1 MLIPSFILMYLIITK
16 QSKLSSYFSKNALEK
31 LSISNQYF
39 SNKAR
44 NITLFL
50 SLIFMI
56 IALARPVTNE
66 KINDVKSQLN
76 AVVIA
81 IDVSKSMNA
90 IDIYP
95 NRLEFAKRK
104 LLNIIDTSKTEAI
117 GVILFAKSAFLLSA
131 VTQDFASL
139 KLLINNLNTGI
150 NFDNGTNIFSTLE
163 TTQKLLK
170 DYKSKNL
177 ILLTDGADNSDFKD
191 EIKFANENNISVYTL
206 ALGTTQ
212 GSVIKQE
219 DGNFLTDAKGNIVN
233 VKLNENIK
241 ELSLKTNGGYINYSL
256 NNDDINQILNDI
268 NLKSQKEIFDD
279 KKYKTY
285 TELFY
290 YPLAIGIFLLLIAFS
305 SLPTFTKNKLSSIA
319 LICLF
324 SLINTNLNASSLFDF
339 NTIKEA
345 TQAYE
350 TQEYDKASK
359 EFSKLDSDEH
369 RDYNLANSFYKS
381 NDFDKA
387 INLYKN
393 IKSSNNELE
402 FKRLHNLGNSYAKK
416 NDFQN
421 AITNYEN
428 ALKLKNDKETK
439 ENLELL
445 KKALDDKK
453 NKENKN
459 QEQQNNDDSKQNQD
473 NKKDENKEQEKN
485 KDNQE
490 KKENNKNKDSQNQ
503 ENKNQNENQKEEQ
516 NQEMSNYEEEKWM
529 KEIENQKTNSLLKK
543 MESSNENSISNPW

>member
-16 QSKLSSYFSKNALEK
+16 QSKIGSYFSKNALEK
-31 LSISNQYF
+31 LSVSNQYF

-66 KINDVKSQLN
+66 KINDVKSELN

-95 NRLEFAKRK
+95 NRLEFAKTK
-104 LLNIIDTSKTEAI
+104 LLNIIETSKSEAI

-131 VTQDFASL
+131 VTQDFTSL

-177 ILLTDGADNSDFKD
+177 ILLTDGADNTDFKN
-191 EIKFANENNISVYTL
+191 EIEFANKNNINIYTL

-219 DGNFLTDAKGNIVN
+219 DGNYLTDSKGNIVN

-241 ELSLKTNGGYINYSL
+241 ELSLKTKGGYINFSL
-256 NNDDINQILNDI
+256 NNDDINLILNDI
-268 NLKSQKEIFDD
+268 NSKSKKEIFDD

-290 YPLAIGIFLLLIAFS
+290 YPLAIGIFLLLLAFS
-305 SLPTFTKNKLSSIA
+305 SFPTFTKNKLSSIV

-324 SLINTNLNASSLFDF
+324 SFVNTKLNASSILDF

-350 TQEYDKASK
+350 TKDYNKASNK
-359 EFSKLDSDEH
+359 FEKLDSDEY
-369 RDYNLANSFYKS
+369 RDYNLANSFYKT

-387 INLYKN
+387 INLYEN
-393 IKSSNNELE
+393 IKSSNYDLE

-416 NDFQN
+416 MIF
-421 AITNYEN
+421 
-428 ALKLKNDKETK
+428 
-439 ENLELL
+439 
-445 KKALDDKK
+445 
-453 NKENKN
+453 
-459 QEQQNNDDSKQNQD
+459 
-473 NKKDENKEQEKN
+473 
-485 KDNQE
+485 
-490 KKENNKNKDSQNQ
+490 
-503 ENKNQNENQKEEQ
+503 
-516 NQEMSNYEEEKWM
+516 
-529 KEIENQKTNSLLKK
+529 K
-543 MESSNENSISNPW
+543 MP

>member
-1 MLIPSFILMYLIITK
+1 
-16 QSKLSSYFSKNALEK
+16 
-31 LSISNQYF
+31 
-39 SNKAR
+39 
-44 NITLFL
+44 
-50 SLIFMI
+50 MI

-66 KINDVKSQLN
+66 KINDVKSELN

-95 NRLEFAKRK
+95 NRLEFAKTK
-104 LLNIIDTSKTEAI
+104 LLNIIETSKSEAI

-131 VTQDFASL
+131 VTQDFTSL

-150 NFDNGTNIFSTLE
+150 NFDNGTNILSTLE
-163 TTQKLLK
+163 TTQQLLK

-177 ILLTDGADNSDFKD
+177 ILLTDGADNTDFKN
-191 EIKFANENNISVYTL
+191 EIEFANKNNINIYTL

-219 DGNFLTDAKGNIVN
+219 DGNYLTDSKGNIVN

-241 ELSLKTNGGYINYSL
+241 ELSLKTKGGYINFSL
-256 NNDDINQILNDI
+256 NNDDINLILNDI
-268 NLKSQKEIFDD
+268 NSKSKKEIFDD

-290 YPLAIGIFLLLIAFS
+290 YPLAIGIFLLLLAFS
-305 SLPTFTKNKLSSIA
+305 SFPTFTKNKLSSIV

-324 SLINTNLNASSLFDF
+324 SFVNTKLNASSILDF

-350 TQEYDKASK
+350 TKDYNKASNK
-359 EFSKLDSDEH
+359 FEKLDSDEY
-369 RDYNLANSFYKS
+369 RDYNLANSFYKT

-387 INLYKN
+387 INLYEN
-393 IKSSNNELE
+393 IKSSNYDLE

-421 AITNYEN
+421 PITNYEN

-445 KKALDDKK
+445 KKALEDKK
-453 NKENKN
+453 NKENKEN
-459 QEQQNNDDSKQNQD
+459 KEQDKKQEPEKNDDSKENQN
-473 NKKDENKEQEKN
+473 NEKDENKEQN
-485 KDNQE
+485 
-490 KKENNKNKDSQNQ
+490 KENNKSKDTQKKQ
-503 ENKNQNENQKEEQ
+503 EEKNQSENQK
-516 NQEMSNYEEEKWM
+516 QEMSNYEEEKWM

-543 MESSNENSISNPW
+543 MESSKENSISNPW

>member
-1 MLIPSFILMYLIITK
+1 MLIPTLILMFLIISK
-16 QSKLSSYFSKNALEK
+16 QSKLTSYFSKKALEK

-66 KINDVKSQLN
+66 KINDVKSELN

-95 NRLEFAKRK
+95 NRLEFAKTK
-104 LLNIIDTSKTEAI
+104 LLNIIETSKSEAI

-131 VTQDFASL
+131 VTQDFTSL

-177 ILLTDGADNSDFKD
+177 ILLTDGADNTDFKN
-191 EIKFANENNISVYTL
+191 EIEFANKNNINIYTL

-219 DGNFLTDAKGNIVN
+219 DGNYLTDSKGNIVN

-241 ELSLKTNGGYINYSL
+241 ELSLKTKGGYINFSL
-256 NNDDINQILNDI
+256 NNDDINLILNDI
-268 NLKSQKEIFDD
+268 NSKSKKEIFDD

-290 YPLAIGIFLLLIAFS
+290 YPLAIGIFLLLLAFS
-305 SLPTFTKNKLSSIA
+305 SFPTFTKNKLSSIV

-324 SLINTNLNASSLFDF
+324 SFVNTKLNASSILDF

-350 TQEYDKASK
+350 TKDYNKASNK
-359 EFSKLDSDEH
+359 FEKLDSDEY
-369 RDYNLANSFYKS
+369 RDYNLANSFYKT

-387 INLYKN
+387 INLYEN
-393 IKSSNNELE
+393 IKSSNYDLE

-445 KKALDDKK
+445 KKALEDKK
-453 NKENKN
+453 NKENKEN
-459 QEQQNNDDSKQNQD
+459 KEQDKKQEPEKNDDSKENQN
-473 NKKDENKEQEKN
+473 NEKDENKEQN
-485 KDNQE
+485 
-490 KKENNKNKDSQNQ
+490 KENNKSKDTQKKQ
-503 ENKNQNENQKEEQ
+503 EEKNQSENQK
-516 NQEMSNYEEEKWM
+516 QEMSNYEEEKWM

-543 MESSNENSISNPW
+543 MESSKENSISNPW

>member
-16 QSKLSSYFSKNALEK
+16 QSKIGSYFSKNALEK
-31 LSISNQYF
+31 LSVSNQYF

-66 KINDVKSQLN
+66 KINDVKSELN

-95 NRLEFAKRK
+95 NRLEFAKTK

-131 VTQDFASL
+131 VTQDFTSL

-177 ILLTDGADNSDFKD
+177 ILLTDGADNTDFKN
-191 EIKFANENNISVYTL
+191 EIEFANKNNINIYTL

-219 DGNFLTDAKGNIVN
+219 DGNYLTDSKGNIVN

-241 ELSLKTNGGYINYSL
+241 ELSLKTNGGYINFSL
-256 NNDDINQILNDI
+256 NNDDINLILNDI
-268 NLKSQKEIFDD
+268 NSKSKKEIFDD

-290 YPLAIGIFLLLIAFS
+290 YPLAIGIFLLLLAFS
-305 SLPTFTKNKLSSIA
+305 SFPTFTKNKLSSIV
-319 LICLF
+319 LIYLF
-324 SLINTNLNASSLFDF
+324 SFVNTNLNASSILDF

-350 TQEYDKASK
+350 TKDYNKASNK
-359 EFSKLDSDEH
+359 FEKLDSDEY
-369 RDYNLANSFYKS
+369 RDYNLANSFYKT

-387 INLYKN
+387 INLYEN
-393 IKSSNNELE
+393 IKSSNNDLE

-445 KKALDDKK
+445 KKALEDKK
-453 NKENKN
+453 NKENKEQDKK
-459 QEQQNNDDSKQNQD
+459 QEPEKNDDSKENQN
-473 NKKDENKEQEKN
+473 NEKDENKEQN
-485 KDNQE
+485 
-490 KKENNKNKDSQNQ
+490 KENNKSKDTQKKQ
-503 ENKNQNENQKEEQ
+503 EEKNQSENQK
-516 NQEMSNYEEEKWM
+516 QEMSNYEEEKWM

-543 MESSNENSISNPW
+543 MESSKENSISNPW

>member
-16 QSKLSSYFSKNALEK
+16 QSKIGSYFSKNALEK
-31 LSISNQYF
+31 LSVSNQYF

-66 KINDVKSQLN
+66 KINDVKSELN

-95 NRLEFAKRK
+95 NRLEFAKTK

-131 VTQDFASL
+131 VTQDFTSL

-177 ILLTDGADNSDFKD
+177 ILLTDGADNTDFKN
-191 EIKFANENNISVYTL
+191 EIEFANKNNINIYTL

-219 DGNFLTDAKGNIVN
+219 DGNYLTDSKGNIVN

-241 ELSLKTNGGYINYSL
+241 ELSLKTNGGYINFSL
-256 NNDDINQILNDI
+256 NNDDINLILNDI
-268 NLKSQKEIFDD
+268 NSKSKKEIFDD

-290 YPLAIGIFLLLIAFS
+290 YPLAIGIFLLLLAFS
-305 SLPTFTKNKLSSIA
+305 SFPTFTKNKLSSIV
-319 LICLF
+319 LIYLF
-324 SLINTNLNASSLFDF
+324 SFVNTNLNASSILDF

-350 TQEYDKASK
+350 TKDYNKASNK
-359 EFSKLDSDEH
+359 FEKLDSDEY
-369 RDYNLANSFYKS
+369 RDYNLANSFYKT

-387 INLYKN
+387 INLYEN
-393 IKSSNNELE
+393 IKSSNNDLE

-445 KKALDDKK
+445 KKALEDKK
-453 NKENKN
+453 NKENKE
-459 QEQQNNDDSKQNQD
+459 QEPEKNDDSKENQNNQ
-473 NKKDENKEQEKN
+473 NNQNNQKDENKEQN
-485 KDNQE
+485 
-490 KKENNKNKDSQNQ
+490 KENNKSKDTQKKQ
-503 ENKNQNENQKEEQ
+503 EEKNQSENQK
-516 NQEMSNYEEEKWM
+516 QEMSNYEEEKWM

-543 MESSNENSISNPW
+543 MESSKENSISNPW

>member
-16 QSKLSSYFSKNALEK
+16 QSKIGSYFSKNALEK
-31 LSISNQYF
+31 LSVSNQYF

-66 KINDVKSQLN
+66 KINDVKSELN

-95 NRLEFAKRK
+95 NRLEFAKTK
-104 LLNIIDTSKTEAI
+104 LLNIIETSKSEAI

-131 VTQDFASL
+131 VTQDFTSL

-177 ILLTDGADNSDFKD
+177 ILLTDGADNTDFKN
-191 EIKFANENNISVYTL
+191 EIEFANKNNINIYTL

-219 DGNFLTDAKGNIVN
+219 DGNYLTDSKGNIVN

-241 ELSLKTNGGYINYSL
+241 ELSLKTKGGYINFSL
-256 NNDDINQILNDI
+256 NNDDINLILNDI
-268 NLKSQKEIFDD
+268 NSKSKKEIFDD

-290 YPLAIGIFLLLIAFS
+290 YPLAIGIFLLLLAFS
-305 SLPTFTKNKLSSIA
+305 SFPTFTKNKLSSIV

-324 SLINTNLNASSLFDF
+324 SFVNTKLNASSILDF

-350 TQEYDKASK
+350 TKDYNKASNK
-359 EFSKLDSDEH
+359 FEKLDSDEY
-369 RDYNLANSFYKS
+369 RDYNLANSFYKT

-387 INLYKN
+387 INLYEN
-393 IKSSNNELE
+393 IKSSNYDLE

-445 KKALDDKK
+445 KKALEDKK
-453 NKENKN
+453 NKENKEN
-459 QEQQNNDDSKQNQD
+459 KEQDKKQEPEKNDDSKENQN
-473 NKKDENKEQEKN
+473 NEKDENKEQN
-485 KDNQE
+485 
-490 KKENNKNKDSQNQ
+490 KENNKSKDTQKKQ
-503 ENKNQNENQKEEQ
+503 EEKNQSENQK
-516 NQEMSNYEEEKWM
+516 QEMSNYEEEKWM

-543 MESSNENSISNPW
+543 MESSKENSISNPW

>member
-16 QSKLSSYFSKNALEK
+16 QSKIGSYFSKNALEK
-31 LSISNQYF
+31 LSVSNQYF

-66 KINDVKSQLN
+66 KINDVKSELN

-95 NRLEFAKRK
+95 NRLEFAKTK
-104 LLNIIDTSKTEAI
+104 LLNIIETSKSEAI

-131 VTQDFASL
+131 VTQDFTSL

-177 ILLTDGADNSDFKD
+177 ILLTDGADNTDFKN
-191 EIKFANENNISVYTL
+191 EIEFANKNNINIYTL

-219 DGNFLTDAKGNIVN
+219 DGNYLTDSKGNIVN

-241 ELSLKTNGGYINYSL
+241 ELSLKTKGGYINFSL
-256 NNDDINQILNDI
+256 NNDDINLILNDI
-268 NLKSQKEIFDD
+268 NSKSKKEIFDD

-290 YPLAIGIFLLLIAFS
+290 YPLAIGIFLLLLAFS
-305 SLPTFTKNKLSSIA
+305 SFPTFTKNKLSSIV

-324 SLINTNLNASSLFDF
+324 SFVNTKLNASSILDF

-350 TQEYDKASK
+350 TKDYNKASNK
-359 EFSKLDSDEH
+359 FEKLDSDEY
-369 RDYNLANSFYKS
+369 RDYNLANSFYKT

-387 INLYKN
+387 INLYEN
-393 IKSSNNELE
+393 IKSSNYDLE

-445 KKALDDKK
+445 KKPLEDKK
-453 NKENKN
+453 NKENKEN
-459 QEQQNNDDSKQNQD
+459 KEQDKKQEPEKNDDSKENQN
-473 NKKDENKEQEKN
+473 NEKDENKEQN
-485 KDNQE
+485 
-490 KKENNKNKDSQNQ
+490 KENNKSKDTQKKQ
-503 ENKNQNENQKEEQ
+503 EEKNQSENQK
-516 NQEMSNYEEEKWM
+516 QEMSNYEEEKWM

-543 MESSNENSISNPW
+543 MESSKENSISNPW

>member
-16 QSKLSSYFSKNALEK
+16 QSKIGSYFSKNALEK
-31 LSISNQYF
+31 LSVSNQYF

-66 KINDVKSQLN
+66 KINDVKSELN

-95 NRLEFAKRK
+95 NRLEFAKTK
-104 LLNIIDTSKTEAI
+104 LLNIIETSKSEAI

-131 VTQDFASL
+131 VTQDFTSL

-177 ILLTDGADNSDFKD
+177 ILLTDGADNTDFKN
-191 EIKFANENNISVYTL
+191 EIEFANKNNINVYTL

-219 DGNFLTDAKGNIVN
+219 DGNYLTDSKGNIVN

-241 ELSLKTNGGYINYSL
+241 ELSLKTKGGYINFSL
-256 NNDDINQILNDI
+256 NNDDINLILNDI
-268 NLKSQKEIFDD
+268 NSKSKKEIFDD

-290 YPLAIGIFLLLIAFS
+290 YPLAIGIFLLLLAFS
-305 SLPTFTKNKLSSIA
+305 SFPTFTKNKLSSIV

-324 SLINTNLNASSLFDF
+324 SFVNTKLNASSILDF

-350 TQEYDKASK
+350 TKDYNKASNK
-359 EFSKLDSDEH
+359 FEKLDSDEY
-369 RDYNLANSFYKS
+369 RDYNLANSFYKT

-387 INLYKN
+387 INLYEN
-393 IKSSNNELE
+393 IKSSNYDLE

-445 KKALDDKK
+445 KKALEDKK
-453 NKENKN
+453 NKENKEN
-459 QEQQNNDDSKQNQD
+459 KEQDKKQEPEKNDDSKENQN
-473 NKKDENKEQEKN
+473 NEKDENKEQN
-485 KDNQE
+485 
-490 KKENNKNKDSQNQ
+490 KENNKSKDTQKKQ
-503 ENKNQNENQKEEQ
+503 EEKNQSENQK
-516 NQEMSNYEEEKWM
+516 QEMSNYEEEKWM

-543 MESSNENSISNPW
+543 MESSKENSISNPW

>member
-16 QSKLSSYFSKNALEK
+16 QSKIGSYFSKNALEK
-31 LSISNQYF
+31 LSVSNQYF

-66 KINDVKSQLN
+66 KINDVKSELN

-95 NRLEFAKRK
+95 NRLEFAKTK
-104 LLNIIDTSKTEAI
+104 LLNIIETSKSEAI

-131 VTQDFASL
+131 VTQDFTSL

-177 ILLTDGADNSDFKD
+177 ILLTDGADNTDFKN
-191 EIKFANENNISVYTL
+191 EIEFANKNNINVYTL

-219 DGNFLTDAKGNIVN
+219 DGNYLTDSKGNIVN

-241 ELSLKTNGGYINYSL
+241 ELSLKTNGGYINFSL
-256 NNDDINQILNDI
+256 NNDDINLILNDI
-268 NLKSQKEIFDD
+268 NSKSKKEIFDD

-290 YPLAIGIFLLLIAFS
+290 YPLAIGIFLLLLAFS
-305 SLPTFTKNKLSSIA
+305 SFPTFTKNKLSSIV

-324 SLINTNLNASSLFDF
+324 SFVNTKLNASSILDF

-350 TQEYDKASK
+350 TKDYNKASNK
-359 EFSKLDSDEH
+359 FEKLDSDEY
-369 RDYNLANSFYKS
+369 RDYNLANSFYKT

-387 INLYKN
+387 INLYEN
-393 IKSSNNELE
+393 IKSSNNDLE

-445 KKALDDKK
+445 KKALEDKK
-453 NKENKN
+453 NKENKEN
-459 QEQQNNDDSKQNQD
+459 KEQDKKQEPEKNDDSKENQN
-473 NKKDENKEQEKN
+473 NEKDENKEQN
-485 KDNQE
+485 
-490 KKENNKNKDSQNQ
+490 KENNKSKDTQKKQ
-503 ENKNQNENQKEEQ
+503 EEKNQSENQK
-516 NQEMSNYEEEKWM
+516 QEMSNYEEEKWM

-543 MESSNENSISNPW
+543 MESSKENSISNPW

>member
-16 QSKLSSYFSKNALEK
+16 QSKIGSYFSKNALEK
-31 LSISNQYF
+31 LSVSNQYF

-66 KINDVKSQLN
+66 KINDVKSELN

-95 NRLEFAKRK
+95 NRLEFAKTK
-104 LLNIIDTSKTEAI
+104 LLNIIETSKSEAI

-131 VTQDFASL
+131 VTQDFTSL

-177 ILLTDGADNSDFKD
+177 ILLTDGADNTDFKN
-191 EIKFANENNISVYTL
+191 EIEFANKNNINIYTL

-219 DGNFLTDAKGNIVN
+219 DGNYLTDSKGNIVN

-241 ELSLKTNGGYINYSL
+241 ELSLKTKGGYINFSL
-256 NNDDINQILNDI
+256 NNDDINLILNDI
-268 NLKSQKEIFDD
+268 NSKSKKEIFDD

-290 YPLAIGIFLLLIAFS
+290 YPLAIGIFLLLLAFS
-305 SLPTFTKNKLSSIA
+305 SFPTFTKNKLSSIV

-324 SLINTNLNASSLFDF
+324 SFVNTKLNASSILDF

-350 TQEYDKASK
+350 TKDYNKASNK
-359 EFSKLDSDEH
+359 FEKLDSDEY
-369 RDYNLANSFYKS
+369 RDYNLANSFYKT

-387 INLYKN
+387 INLYEN
-393 IKSSNNELE
+393 IKSSNYDLE

-445 KKALDDKK
+445 KKALEDKK
-453 NKENKN
+453 NKENKEKKEQDKK
-459 QEQQNNDDSKQNQD
+459 QEPEKNDDSKENQN
-473 NKKDENKEQEKN
+473 NEKDENKEQN
-485 KDNQE
+485 
-490 KKENNKNKDSQNQ
+490 KENNKSKDTQKKQ
-503 ENKNQNENQKEEQ
+503 EEKNQSENQK
-516 NQEMSNYEEEKWM
+516 QEMSNYEEEKWM

-543 MESSNENSISNPW
+543 MESSKENSISNPW

>member
-16 QSKLSSYFSKNALEK
+16 QSKIGSYFSKNALEK
-31 LSISNQYF
+31 LSVSNQYF

-56 IALARPVTNE
+56 IALSRPVTNE
-66 KINDVKSQLN
+66 KINDVKSELN

-95 NRLEFAKRK
+95 NRLEFAKTK

-131 VTQDFASL
+131 VTQDFTSL

-177 ILLTDGADNSDFKD
+177 ILLTDGADNTDFKN
-191 EIKFANENNISVYTL
+191 EIEFANKNNINIYTL

-219 DGNFLTDAKGNIVN
+219 DGNYLTDSKGNIVN

-241 ELSLKTNGGYINYSL
+241 ELSLKTNGGYINFSL
-256 NNDDINQILNDI
+256 NNDDINLILNDI
-268 NLKSQKEIFDD
+268 NSKSKKEIFDD

-290 YPLAIGIFLLLIAFS
+290 YPLAIGIFLLLLAFS
-305 SLPTFTKNKLSSIA
+305 SFPTFTKNKLSSIV
-319 LICLF
+319 LIYLF
-324 SLINTNLNASSLFDF
+324 SFVNTNLNASSILDF

-350 TQEYDKASK
+350 TKDYNKASNK
-359 EFSKLDSDEH
+359 FEKLDSDEY
-369 RDYNLANSFYKS
+369 RDYNLANSFYKT

-387 INLYKN
+387 INLYEN
-393 IKSSNNELE
+393 IKSSNNDLE

-445 KKALDDKK
+445 KKALEDKK
-453 NKENKN
+453 NKENKEQDKK
-459 QEQQNNDDSKQNQD
+459 QEPEKNDDSKENQN
-473 NKKDENKEQEKN
+473 NEKDENKEQNKKNNKSKDTQKKQEEKN
-485 KDNQE
+485 Q
-490 KKENNKNKDSQNQ
+490 S
-503 ENKNQNENQKEEQ
+503 ENQK
-516 NQEMSNYEEEKWM
+516 QEMSNYEEEKWM

-543 MESSNENSISNPW
+543 MESSKENSISNPW

>member
-16 QSKLSSYFSKNALEK
+16 QSKIGSYFSKNALEK
-31 LSISNQYF
+31 LSVSNQYF

-66 KINDVKSQLN
+66 KINDVKSELN

-95 NRLEFAKRK
+95 NRLEFAKTK

-131 VTQDFASL
+131 VTQDFTSL

-177 ILLTDGADNSDFKD
+177 ILLTDGADNTDFKN
-191 EIKFANENNISVYTL
+191 EIEFANKNNINVYTL

-219 DGNFLTDAKGNIVN
+219 DGNYLTDSKGNIVN

-241 ELSLKTNGGYINYSL
+241 ELSLKTKGGYINFSL
-256 NNDDINQILNDI
+256 NNDDINLILNDI
-268 NLKSQKEIFDD
+268 NSKSKKEIFDD

-290 YPLAIGIFLLLIAFS
+290 YPLAIGIFLLLLAFS
-305 SLPTFTKNKLSSIA
+305 SFPTFSKNKLSSIV
-319 LICLF
+319 LIYLF
-324 SLINTNLNASSLFDF
+324 SFVNTNLNASSILDF

-350 TQEYDKASK
+350 TKDYNKASNK
-359 EFSKLDSDEH
+359 FEKLDSDEY
-369 RDYNLANSFYKS
+369 RDYNLANSFYKT

-387 INLYKN
+387 INLYEN
-393 IKSSNNELE
+393 IKSSNNDLE

-445 KKALDDKK
+445 KKALEDKK
-453 NKENKN
+453 NKENKEQDKK
-459 QEQQNNDDSKQNQD
+459 QEPEKNDDSKENQN
-473 NKKDENKEQEKN
+473 NEKDENKEQN
-485 KDNQE
+485 
-490 KKENNKNKDSQNQ
+490 KENNKSKDTQKKQ
-503 ENKNQNENQKEEQ
+503 EEKNQSENQK
-516 NQEMSNYEEEKWM
+516 QEMSNYEEEKWM

-543 MESSNENSISNPW
+543 MESSKENSISNPW

>member
-1 MLIPSFILMYLIITK
+1 MLIPSFILMYFIIAK

-56 IALARPVTNE
+56 IALSRPVTNE
-66 KINDVKSQLN
+66 KINDLQSELN

-95 NRLEFAKRK
+95 NRLEFAKTK

-117 GVILFAKSAFLLSA
+117 GIILFAKSAFLLSA
-131 VTQDFASL
+131 ITQDFASL
-139 KLLINNLNTGI
+139 KLLINNLNAGI

-177 ILLTDGADNSDFKD
+177 ILLTDGADNNDFKN
-191 EIKFANENNISVYTL
+191 EIEFANKNNISVYTL

-212 GSVIKQE
+212 GSVIKLE
-219 DGNFLTDAKGNIVN
+219 DGNFLTDSKGKIVN

-241 ELSLKTNGGYINYSL
+241 ELSLRTNGGYINFSL
-256 NNDDINQILNDI
+256 NNDDINLILNDI
-268 NLKSQKEIFDD
+268 NSKSKKEIFEN

-305 SLPTFTKNKLSSIA
+305 SLPTFSKNKLSSII
-319 LICLF
+319 LISLF
-324 SLINTNLNASSLFDF
+324 SFINTNLNASSILDF

-350 TQEYDKASK
+350 TKEYEKASK
-359 EFSKLDSDEH
+359 EFEKLDSSQY
-369 RDYNLANSFYKS
+369 RDYNLANSFYKA

-387 INLYKN
+387 INLYEN
-393 IKSSNNELE
+393 IKSSNNDLE
-402 FKRLHNLGNSYAKK
+402 FKRLHNLANSYAKK

-428 ALKLKNDKETK
+428 ALKLKKDKETK
-439 ENLELL
+439 ENLELV
-445 KKALDDKK
+445 KKALEDKK
-453 NKENKN
+453 EEENK
-459 QEQQNNDDSKQNQD
+459 QQKEKEEQKNDDSKENQD
-473 NKKDENKEQEKN
+473 NKKDEKNKEQEK
-485 KDNQE
+485 D
-490 KKENNKNKDSQNQ
+490 KENNKNKDSQKKQ
-503 ENKNQNENQKEEQ
+503 ENQNQSENQKEEQ
-516 NQEMSNYEEEKWM
+516 KQEMSNYEEEKWM

-543 MESSNENSISNPW
+543 MESSKENSISNPW

>member
-16 QSKLSSYFSKNALEK
+16 QSKIGSYFSKNALEK
-31 LSISNQYF
+31 LSVSNQYF

-66 KINDVKSQLN
+66 KINDVKSELN

-95 NRLEFAKRK
+95 NRLEFAKTK
-104 LLNIIDTSKTEAI
+104 LLNIIETSKSEAI

-131 VTQDFASL
+131 VTQDFTSL

-177 ILLTDGADNSDFKD
+177 ILLTDGADNTDFKN
-191 EIKFANENNISVYTL
+191 EIEFANKNNINIYTL

-219 DGNFLTDAKGNIVN
+219 DGNYLTDSKDNIVN

-241 ELSLKTNGGYINYSL
+241 ELSLKTKGGYINFSL
-256 NNDDINQILNDI
+256 NNDDINLILNDI
-268 NLKSQKEIFDD
+268 NSKSKKEIFDD

-290 YPLAIGIFLLLIAFS
+290 YPLAIGIFLLLLAFS
-305 SLPTFTKNKLSSIA
+305 SFPTFTKNKLSSIV

-324 SLINTNLNASSLFDF
+324 SFVNTKLNASSILDF

-350 TQEYDKASK
+350 TKDYNKASNK
-359 EFSKLDSDEH
+359 FEKLDSDEY
-369 RDYNLANSFYKS
+369 RDYNLANSFYKT

-387 INLYKN
+387 INLYEN
-393 IKSSNNELE
+393 IKSSNYDLE

-445 KKALDDKK
+445 KKALEDKK
-453 NKENKN
+453 NKENKEN
-459 QEQQNNDDSKQNQD
+459 KEQDKKQEPEKNDDSKENQN
-473 NKKDENKEQEKN
+473 NEKDENKEQN
-485 KDNQE
+485 
-490 KKENNKNKDSQNQ
+490 KENNKSKDTQKKQ
-503 ENKNQNENQKEEQ
+503 EEKNQSENQK
-516 NQEMSNYEEEKWM
+516 QEMSNYEEEKWM

-543 MESSNENSISNPW
+543 MESSKENSISNPW

>member
-16 QSKLSSYFSKNALEK
+16 QSKIGSYFSKNALEK
-31 LSISNQYF
+31 LSVSNQYF

-66 KINDVKSQLN
+66 KINDVKSELN

-95 NRLEFAKRK
+95 NRLEFAKTK
-104 LLNIIDTSKTEAI
+104 LLNIIETSKSEAI

-131 VTQDFASL
+131 VTQDFTSL

-177 ILLTDGADNSDFKD
+177 ILLTDGADNTDFKN
-191 EIKFANENNISVYTL
+191 EIEFANKNNINIYTL

-219 DGNFLTDAKGNIVN
+219 DGNYLTDSKGNIVN

-241 ELSLKTNGGYINYSL
+241 ELSLKTKGGYINFSL
-256 NNDDINQILNDI
+256 NNDDINLILNDI
-268 NLKSQKEIFDD
+268 NSKSKKEIFDD

-290 YPLAIGIFLLLIAFS
+290 YPLAIGIFLLLLAFS
-305 SLPTFTKNKLSSIA
+305 SFPTFTKNKLSSIV

-324 SLINTNLNASSLFDF
+324 SFVNTKLNASSILDF

-350 TQEYDKASK
+350 TKDYNKASNK
-359 EFSKLDSDEH
+359 FEKLDSDEY
-369 RDYNLANSFYKS
+369 RDYNLANSFYKT

-387 INLYKN
+387 INLYEN
-393 IKSSNNELE
+393 IKSSNYDLE

-445 KKALDDKK
+445 KKALEDKK
-453 NKENKN
+453 NKENKEN
-459 QEQQNNDDSKQNQD
+459 KEQDKKQEPEKNDDSKENQN
-473 NKKDENKEQEKN
+473 NEKDENKEQN
-485 KDNQE
+485 
-490 KKENNKNKDSQNQ
+490 KENNKSKDTQKKQ
-503 ENKNQNENQKEEQ
+503 EEKNQSENQK
-516 NQEMSNYEEEKWM
+516 QEMSNYEEEKWM

-543 MESSNENSISNPW
+543 MESSKENSISKPW

>member
-16 QSKLSSYFSKNALEK
+16 QSKIGSYFSKNALEK
-31 LSISNQYF
+31 LSVSNQYF

-66 KINDVKSQLN
+66 KINDAKSELN

-95 NRLEFAKRK
+95 NRLEFAKTK
-104 LLNIIDTSKTEAI
+104 LLNIIETSKSEAI

-131 VTQDFASL
+131 VTQDFTSL

-177 ILLTDGADNSDFKD
+177 ILLTDGADNTDFKN
-191 EIKFANENNISVYTL
+191 EIEFANKNNINIYTL

-219 DGNFLTDAKGNIVN
+219 DGNYLTDSKGNIVN

-241 ELSLKTNGGYINYSL
+241 ELSLKTKGGYINFSL
-256 NNDDINQILNDI
+256 NNDDINLILNDI
-268 NLKSQKEIFDD
+268 NSKSKKEIFDD

-290 YPLAIGIFLLLIAFS
+290 YPLAIGIFLLLLAFS
-305 SLPTFTKNKLSSIA
+305 SFPTFTKNKLSSIV

-324 SLINTNLNASSLFDF
+324 SFVNTKLNASSILDF

-350 TQEYDKASK
+350 TKDYNKASNK
-359 EFSKLDSDEH
+359 FEKLDSDEY
-369 RDYNLANSFYKS
+369 RDYNLANSFYKT

-387 INLYKN
+387 INLYEN
-393 IKSSNNELE
+393 IKSSNYDLE

-445 KKALDDKK
+445 KKALEDKK
-453 NKENKN
+453 NKENKEN
-459 QEQQNNDDSKQNQD
+459 KEQDKKQEPEKNDDSKENQN
-473 NKKDENKEQEKN
+473 NEKDKNKEQN
-485 KDNQE
+485 
-490 KKENNKNKDSQNQ
+490 KENNKSKDTQKKQ
-503 ENKNQNENQKEEQ
+503 EEKNQSENQK
-516 NQEMSNYEEEKWM
+516 QEMSNYEEEKWM

-543 MESSNENSISNPW
+543 MESSKENSISNPW

>member
-16 QSKLSSYFSKNALEK
+16 QSKIGSYFSKNALEK
-31 LSISNQYF
+31 LSVSNQYF

-66 KINDVKSQLN
+66 NINDVKSELN

-95 NRLEFAKRK
+95 NRLEFAKTK
-104 LLNIIDTSKTEAI
+104 LLNIIETSKSEAI

-131 VTQDFASL
+131 VTQDFTSL

-177 ILLTDGADNSDFKD
+177 ILLTDGADNTDFKN
-191 EIKFANENNISVYTL
+191 EIEFANKNNINIYTL

-219 DGNFLTDAKGNIVN
+219 DGNYLTDSKGNIVN

-241 ELSLKTNGGYINYSL
+241 ELSLKTNGGYINFSL
-256 NNDDINQILNDI
+256 NNDDINLILNDI
-268 NLKSQKEIFDD
+268 NSKSKKEIFDD

-290 YPLAIGIFLLLIAFS
+290 YPLAIGIFLLLLAFS
-305 SLPTFTKNKLSSIA
+305 SFPTFTKNKLSSIV
-319 LICLF
+319 LIYLF
-324 SLINTNLNASSLFDF
+324 SFVNTNLNASSILDF

-350 TQEYDKASK
+350 TKDYNKASNK
-359 EFSKLDSDEH
+359 FEKLDSDEY
-369 RDYNLANSFYKS
+369 RDYNLANSFYKT

-387 INLYKN
+387 INLYEN
-393 IKSSNNELE
+393 IKSSNNDLE

-445 KKALDDKK
+445 KKALEDKK
-453 NKENKN
+453 NKENKEQDKK
-459 QEQQNNDDSKQNQD
+459 QEPEKNDDSKENQN
-473 NKKDENKEQEKN
+473 NEKDENKEQN
-485 KDNQE
+485 
-490 KKENNKNKDSQNQ
+490 KENNKSKDTQKKQ
-503 ENKNQNENQKEEQ
+503 EEKNQSENQK
-516 NQEMSNYEEEKWM
+516 QEMSNYEEEKWM

-543 MESSNENSISNPW
+543 MESSKENSISNPW

>member
-16 QSKLSSYFSKNALEK
+16 QSKIGSYFSKNALEK
-31 LSISNQYF
+31 LSVSNQYF

-66 KINDVKSQLN
+66 KINDVKSELN

-95 NRLEFAKRK
+95 NRLEFAKTK
-104 LLNIIDTSKTEAI
+104 LLNIIETSKSEAI

-131 VTQDFASL
+131 VTQDFTSL

-177 ILLTDGADNSDFKD
+177 ILLTDGADNTDFKN
-191 EIKFANENNISVYTL
+191 EIEFANKNNINIYTL

-219 DGNFLTDAKGNIVN
+219 DGNYLTDSKGNIVN

-241 ELSLKTNGGYINYSL
+241 ELSLKTKGGYINFSL
-256 NNDDINQILNDI
+256 NNDDINLILNDI
-268 NLKSQKEIFDD
+268 NSKSKKEIFDD

-290 YPLAIGIFLLLIAFS
+290 YPLAIGIFLLLLAFS
-305 SLPTFTKNKLSSIA
+305 SFPTFSKNKLSSIV

-324 SLINTNLNASSLFDF
+324 SFVNTKLNASSILDF

-350 TQEYDKASK
+350 TKDYNKASNK
-359 EFSKLDSDEH
+359 FEKLDSDEY
-369 RDYNLANSFYKS
+369 RDYNLANSFYKT

-387 INLYKN
+387 INLYEN
-393 IKSSNNELE
+393 IKSSNYDLE

-445 KKALDDKK
+445 KKALEDKK
-453 NKENKN
+453 NKENKEN
-459 QEQQNNDDSKQNQD
+459 KEQDKKQEPEKNDDSKENQN
-473 NKKDENKEQEKN
+473 NEKDENKEQN
-485 KDNQE
+485 
-490 KKENNKNKDSQNQ
+490 KENNKSKDTQKKQ
-503 ENKNQNENQKEEQ
+503 EEKNQSENQK
-516 NQEMSNYEEEKWM
+516 QEMSNYEEEKWM

-543 MESSNENSISNPW
+543 MESSKENSISNPW

>member
-16 QSKLSSYFSKNALEK
+16 QSKIGSYFSKNALEK
-31 LSISNQYF
+31 LSVSNQYF

-66 KINDVKSQLN
+66 KINDVKSELN

-95 NRLEFAKRK
+95 NRLEFAKTK

-131 VTQDFASL
+131 VTQDFTSL

-177 ILLTDGADNSDFKD
+177 ILLTDGADNTDFKN
-191 EIKFANENNISVYTL
+191 EIEFANKNNINIYTL

-219 DGNFLTDAKGNIVN
+219 DGNYLTDSKGNIVN

-241 ELSLKTNGGYINYSL
+241 ELSLKTKGGYINFSL
-256 NNDDINQILNDI
+256 NNDDINLILNDI
-268 NLKSQKEIFDD
+268 NSKSKKEIFDD

-290 YPLAIGIFLLLIAFS
+290 YPLAIGIFLLLLAFS
-305 SLPTFTKNKLSSIA
+305 SLPTFSKNKLSSIV

-324 SLINTNLNASSLFDF
+324 SFVNTKLNASSILDF

-350 TQEYDKASK
+350 TKDYNKASNK
-359 EFSKLDSDEH
+359 FEKLDSDEY
-369 RDYNLANSFYKS
+369 RDYNLANSFYKT

-387 INLYKN
+387 INLYEN
-393 IKSSNNELE
+393 IKSSNYDLE

-445 KKALDDKK
+445 KKALEDKK
-453 NKENKN
+453 NKENKEN
-459 QEQQNNDDSKQNQD
+459 KKQEPEKNDDSKENQN
-473 NKKDENKEQEKN
+473 NEKDENKEQN
-485 KDNQE
+485 
-490 KKENNKNKDSQNQ
+490 KENNKSKDTQKKQ
-503 ENKNQNENQKEEQ
+503 EEKNQSENQK
-516 NQEMSNYEEEKWM
+516 QEMSNYEEEKWM

-543 MESSNENSISNPW
+543 MESSKENSISNPW

>member
-16 QSKLSSYFSKNALEK
+16 QSKIGSYFSKNALEK
-31 LSISNQYF
+31 LSVSNQYF

-66 KINDVKSQLN
+66 KINDVKSELN

-95 NRLEFAKRK
+95 NRLEFAKTK
-104 LLNIIDTSKTEAI
+104 LLNIIETSKSEAI

-131 VTQDFASL
+131 VTQDFTSL

-177 ILLTDGADNSDFKD
+177 ILLTDGADNTDFKN
-191 EIKFANENNISVYTL
+191 EIEFANKNNINIYTL

-219 DGNFLTDAKGNIVN
+219 DGNYLTDSKGNIVN

-241 ELSLKTNGGYINYSL
+241 ELSLKTKGGYINFSL
-256 NNDDINQILNDI
+256 NNDDINLILNDI
-268 NLKSQKEIFDD
+268 NSKSKKEIFDD

-290 YPLAIGIFLLLIAFS
+290 YPLAIGIFLLLLAFS
-305 SLPTFTKNKLSSIA
+305 SFPTFTKNKLSSIV

-324 SLINTNLNASSLFDF
+324 SFVNTKLNASSILDF

-350 TQEYDKASK
+350 TKDYNKASNK
-359 EFSKLDSDEH
+359 FEKLDSDEY
-369 RDYNLANSFYKS
+369 RDYNLANSFYKT

-387 INLYKN
+387 INLYEN
-393 IKSSNNELE
+393 IKSSNYDLE

-445 KKALDDKK
+445 KKALEDKK
-453 NKENKN
+453 NKENKEN
-459 QEQQNNDDSKQNQD
+459 KEQDKKQEPEKNDDSKENQN
-473 NKKDENKEQEKN
+473 NEKDKNKEQN
-485 KDNQE
+485 
-490 KKENNKNKDSQNQ
+490 KENNKSKDTQKKQ
-503 ENKNQNENQKEEQ
+503 EEKNQSENQK
-516 NQEMSNYEEEKWM
+516 QEMSNYEEEKWM

-543 MESSNENSISNPW
+543 MESSKENSISNPW

>member
-16 QSKLSSYFSKNALEK
+16 QSKIGSYFSKNALEK
-31 LSISNQYF
+31 LSVSNQYF

-66 KINDVKSQLN
+66 KINDVKSELN

-95 NRLEFAKRK
+95 NRLEFAKTK

-131 VTQDFASL
+131 VTQDFTSL

-177 ILLTDGADNSDFKD
+177 ILLTDGADNTDFKN
-191 EIKFANENNISVYTL
+191 EIEFANKNNINIYTL

-219 DGNFLTDAKGNIVN
+219 DGNYLTDSKGNIVN

-241 ELSLKTNGGYINYSL
+241 ELSLKTKGGYINFSL
-256 NNDDINQILNDI
+256 NNDDINLILNDI
-268 NLKSQKEIFDD
+268 NSKSKKEIFDD

-290 YPLAIGIFLLLIAFS
+290 YPLAIGIFLLLLAFS
-305 SLPTFTKNKLSSIA
+305 SFPTFTKNKLSSIV

-324 SLINTNLNASSLFDF
+324 SFVNTKLNASSILDF

-350 TQEYDKASK
+350 TKDYNKASNK
-359 EFSKLDSDEH
+359 FEKLDSDEY
-369 RDYNLANSFYKS
+369 RDYNLANSFYKT

-387 INLYKN
+387 INLYEN
-393 IKSSNNELE
+393 IKSSNYDLE

-445 KKALDDKK
+445 KKALEDKK
-453 NKENKN
+453 NKENKEN
-459 QEQQNNDDSKQNQD
+459 KEQDKKQEPEKNDDSKENQN
-473 NKKDENKEQEKN
+473 NEKDENKEQN
-485 KDNQE
+485 
-490 KKENNKNKDSQNQ
+490 KENNKSKDTQKKQ
-503 ENKNQNENQKEEQ
+503 EEKNQSENQK
-516 NQEMSNYEEEKWM
+516 QEMSNYEEEKWM

-543 MESSNENSISNPW
+543 MESSKENSISNPW

>member
-16 QSKLSSYFSKNALEK
+16 QSKIGSYFSKNALEK
-31 LSISNQYF
+31 LSVSNQYF

-66 KINDVKSQLN
+66 NINDVKSELN

-95 NRLEFAKRK
+95 NRLEFAKTK
-104 LLNIIDTSKTEAI
+104 LLNIIETSKSEAI

-131 VTQDFASL
+131 VTQDFTSL

-177 ILLTDGADNSDFKD
+177 ILLTDGADNTDFKN
-191 EIKFANENNISVYTL
+191 EIEFANKNNINVYTL

-219 DGNFLTDAKGNIVN
+219 DGNYLTDSKGNIVN

-241 ELSLKTNGGYINYSL
+241 ELSLKTNGGYINFSL
-256 NNDDINQILNDI
+256 NNDDINLILNDI
-268 NLKSQKEIFDD
+268 NSKSKKEIFDD

-290 YPLAIGIFLLLIAFS
+290 YPLAIGIFLLLLAFS
-305 SLPTFTKNKLSSIA
+305 SFPTFTKNKLSSIV
-319 LICLF
+319 LIYLF
-324 SLINTNLNASSLFDF
+324 SFVNTNLNASSILDF

-350 TQEYDKASK
+350 TKDYNKASNK
-359 EFSKLDSDEH
+359 FEKLDSDEY
-369 RDYNLANSFYKS
+369 RDYNLANSFYKT

-387 INLYKN
+387 INLYEN
-393 IKSSNNELE
+393 IKSSNNDLE

-445 KKALDDKK
+445 KKALEDKK
-453 NKENKN
+453 NKENKEQDKK
-459 QEQQNNDDSKQNQD
+459 QEPEKNDDSKENQN
-473 NKKDENKEQEKN
+473 NEKDENKEQN
-485 KDNQE
+485 
-490 KKENNKNKDSQNQ
+490 KENNKSKDTQKKQ
-503 ENKNQNENQKEEQ
+503 EEKNQSENQK
-516 NQEMSNYEEEKWM
+516 QEMSNYEEEKWM

-543 MESSNENSISNPW
+543 MESSKENSISNPW

>member
-16 QSKLSSYFSKNALEK
+16 QSKIGSYFSKNALEK
-31 LSISNQYF
+31 LSVSNQYF

-66 KINDVKSQLN
+66 KINDVKSELN

-95 NRLEFAKRK
+95 NRLEFAKTK
-104 LLNIIDTSKTEAI
+104 LLNIIETSKSEAI

-131 VTQDFASL
+131 VTQDFTSL

-177 ILLTDGADNSDFKD
+177 ILLTDGADNTDFKN
-191 EIKFANENNISVYTL
+191 EIEFANKNNINIYTL

-219 DGNFLTDAKGNIVN
+219 DGNYLTDSKGNIVN

-241 ELSLKTNGGYINYSL
+241 ELSLKTNGGYINFSL
-256 NNDDINQILNDI
+256 NNDDINLILNDI
-268 NLKSQKEIFDD
+268 NSKSKKEIFDD

-290 YPLAIGIFLLLIAFS
+290 YPLAIGIFLLLLAFS
-305 SLPTFTKNKLSSIA
+305 SFPTFTKNKLSSIV

-324 SLINTNLNASSLFDF
+324 SFVNTKLNASSILDF

-350 TQEYDKASK
+350 TKDYNKASNK
-359 EFSKLDSDEH
+359 FEKLDSDEY
-369 RDYNLANSFYKS
+369 RDYNLANSFYKT

-387 INLYKN
+387 INLYEN
-393 IKSSNNELE
+393 IKSSNYDLE

-445 KKALDDKK
+445 KKALEDKK
-453 NKENKN
+453 NKENKEN
-459 QEQQNNDDSKQNQD
+459 KEQDKKQEPEKNDDSKENQN
-473 NKKDENKEQEKN
+473 NEKDKNKEQN
-485 KDNQE
+485 
-490 KKENNKNKDSQNQ
+490 KENNKSKDTQKKQ
-503 ENKNQNENQKEEQ
+503 EEKNQSENQK
-516 NQEMSNYEEEKWM
+516 QEMSNYEEEKWM

-543 MESSNENSISNPW
+543 MESSKENSISNPW

>member
-16 QSKLSSYFSKNALEK
+16 QSKIGSYFSKNALEK
-31 LSISNQYF
+31 LSVSNQYF

-66 KINDVKSQLN
+66 KINDVKSELN

-95 NRLEFAKRK
+95 NRLEFAKTK

-131 VTQDFASL
+131 VTQDFTSL

-177 ILLTDGADNSDFKD
+177 ILLTDGADNTDFKN
-191 EIKFANENNISVYTL
+191 EIEFANKNNINVYTL

-219 DGNFLTDAKGNIVN
+219 DGNYLTDSKGNIVN

-241 ELSLKTNGGYINYSL
+241 ELSLKTKGGYINFSL
-256 NNDDINQILNDI
+256 NNDDINLILNDI
-268 NLKSQKEIFDD
+268 NSKSKKEIFDD

-290 YPLAIGIFLLLIAFS
+290 YPLAIGIFLLLLAFS
-305 SLPTFTKNKLSSIA
+305 SFPTFSKNKLSSIV
-319 LICLF
+319 LIYLF
-324 SLINTNLNASSLFDF
+324 SFVNTNLNASSILDF

-350 TQEYDKASK
+350 TKDYNKASNK
-359 EFSKLDSDEH
+359 FEKLDSNEY
-369 RDYNLANSFYKS
+369 RDYNLANSFYKT

-387 INLYKN
+387 INLYEN
-393 IKSSNNELE
+393 IKSSNNDLE

-445 KKALDDKK
+445 KKALEDKK
-453 NKENKN
+453 NKENKEQDKK
-459 QEQQNNDDSKQNQD
+459 QEPEKNDDSKENQN
-473 NKKDENKEQEKN
+473 NEKDENKEQNKKNNKSKDTQKKQEEKN
-485 KDNQE
+485 Q
-490 KKENNKNKDSQNQ
+490 S
-503 ENKNQNENQKEEQ
+503 ENQK
-516 NQEMSNYEEEKWM
+516 QEMSNYEEEKWM

-543 MESSNENSISNPW
+543 MESSKENSISNPW

>member
-16 QSKLSSYFSKNALEK
+16 QSKIGSYFSKNALEK
-31 LSISNQYF
+31 LSVSNQYF

-66 KINDVKSQLN
+66 KINDVKSELN

-95 NRLEFAKRK
+95 NRLEFAKTK
-104 LLNIIDTSKTEAI
+104 LLNIIETSKSEAI

-131 VTQDFASL
+131 VTQDFTSL

-177 ILLTDGADNSDFKD
+177 ILLTDGADNTDFKN
-191 EIKFANENNISVYTL
+191 EIEFANKNNINIYTL

-219 DGNFLTDAKGNIVN
+219 DGNYLTDSKGNIVN

-241 ELSLKTNGGYINYSL
+241 ELSLKTKGGYINFSL
-256 NNDDINQILNDI
+256 NNDDINLIFNDI
-268 NLKSQKEIFDD
+268 NSKSKKEIFDD

-290 YPLAIGIFLLLIAFS
+290 YPLAIGIFLLLLAFS
-305 SLPTFTKNKLSSIA
+305 SFPTFTKNKLSSIV

-324 SLINTNLNASSLFDF
+324 SFVNTKLNASSILDF

-350 TQEYDKASK
+350 TKDYNKASNK
-359 EFSKLDSDEH
+359 FEKLDSDEY
-369 RDYNLANSFYKS
+369 RDYNLANSFYKT

-387 INLYKN
+387 INLYEN
-393 IKSSNNELE
+393 IKSSNYDLE

-445 KKALDDKK
+445 KKALEDKK
-453 NKENKN
+453 NKENKEN
-459 QEQQNNDDSKQNQD
+459 KEQDKKQEPEKNDDSKENQN
-473 NKKDENKEQEKN
+473 NEKDENKEQN
-485 KDNQE
+485 
-490 KKENNKNKDSQNQ
+490 KENNKSKDTQKKQ
-503 ENKNQNENQKEEQ
+503 EEKNQSENQK
-516 NQEMSNYEEEKWM
+516 QEMSNYEEEKWM

-543 MESSNENSISNPW
+543 MESSKENSISNPW

>member
-16 QSKLSSYFSKNALEK
+16 QSKIGSYFSKNALEK
-31 LSISNQYF
+31 LSVSNQYF

-66 KINDVKSQLN
+66 KINDVKSELN

-95 NRLEFAKRK
+95 NRLEFAKTK
-104 LLNIIDTSKTEAI
+104 LLNIIETSKSEAI

-131 VTQDFASL
+131 VTQDFTSL

-177 ILLTDGADNSDFKD
+177 ILLTDGADNTDFKN
-191 EIKFANENNISVYTL
+191 EIEFANKNNINIYTL

-219 DGNFLTDAKGNIVN
+219 DGNYLTDSKGNIVN

-241 ELSLKTNGGYINYSL
+241 ELSLKTKGGYINFSL
-256 NNDDINQILNDI
+256 NNDDINLILNDI
-268 NLKSQKEIFDD
+268 NSKSKKEIFDD

-290 YPLAIGIFLLLIAFS
+290 YPLAIGIFLLLLAFS
-305 SLPTFTKNKLSSIA
+305 SFPTFTKNKLSSIV

-324 SLINTNLNASSLFDF
+324 SFVNTKLNASSILDF

-350 TQEYDKASK
+350 TKDYNKASNK
-359 EFSKLDSDEH
+359 FEKLDSDEY
-369 RDYNLANSFYKS
+369 RDYNLANSFYKT

-387 INLYKN
+387 INLYEN
-393 IKSSNNELE
+393 IKSSNYDLE

-445 KKALDDKK
+445 KKALQDKK
-453 NKENKN
+453 NKENKEN
-459 QEQQNNDDSKQNQD
+459 KEQDKKQEPEKNDDSKENQN
-473 NKKDENKEQEKN
+473 NEKDENKEQN
-485 KDNQE
+485 
-490 KKENNKNKDSQNQ
+490 KENNKSKDTQKKQ
-503 ENKNQNENQKEEQ
+503 EEKNQSENQK
-516 NQEMSNYEEEKWM
+516 QEMSNYEEEKWM

-543 MESSNENSISNPW
+543 MESSKENSISNPW

>member
-16 QSKLSSYFSKNALEK
+16 QSKIGSYFSKNALEK
-31 LSISNQYF
+31 LSVSNQYF

-66 KINDVKSQLN
+66 KINDVKSELN

-95 NRLEFAKRK
+95 NRLEFAKTK
-104 LLNIIDTSKTEAI
+104 LLNIIETSKSEAI

-131 VTQDFASL
+131 VTQDFTSL

-177 ILLTDGADNSDFKD
+177 ILLTDGADNTDFKN
-191 EIKFANENNISVYTL
+191 EIEFANKNNINIYTL

-219 DGNFLTDAKGNIVN
+219 DGNYLTDSKGNIVN

-241 ELSLKTNGGYINYSL
+241 ELSLKTKGGYINFSL
-256 NNDDINQILNDI
+256 NNDDINLILNDI
-268 NLKSQKEIFDD
+268 NSKSKKEIFDD

-290 YPLAIGIFLLLIAFS
+290 YPLAIGIFLLLLAFS
-305 SLPTFTKNKLSSIA
+305 SFPTFTKNKLSSIV

-324 SLINTNLNASSLFDF
+324 SFVNTKLNASSILDF

-350 TQEYDKASK
+350 TKDYNKASNK
-359 EFSKLDSDEH
+359 FEKLDSDEY
-369 RDYNLANSFYKS
+369 RDYNLANSFYKT

-387 INLYKN
+387 INLYEN
-393 IKSSNNELE
+393 IKSSNYDLE

-445 KKALDDKK
+445 KKALEDKK
-453 NKENKN
+453 NKENKEN
-459 QEQQNNDDSKQNQD
+459 KEQDKKQEPEKNDDSKENQN
-473 NKKDENKEQEKN
+473 KEKDENKEQN
-485 KDNQE
+485 
-490 KKENNKNKDSQNQ
+490 KENNKSKDTQKKQ
-503 ENKNQNENQKEEQ
+503 EEKNQSENQK
-516 NQEMSNYEEEKWM
+516 QEMSNYEEEKWM

-543 MESSNENSISNPW
+543 MESSKENSISNPW

>member
-16 QSKLSSYFSKNALEK
+16 QSKIGSYFSKNALEK
-31 LSISNQYF
+31 LSVSNQYF

-66 KINDVKSQLN
+66 NINDVKSELN

-95 NRLEFAKRK
+95 NRLEFAKTK
-104 LLNIIDTSKTEAI
+104 LLNIIETSKSEAI

-131 VTQDFASL
+131 VTQDFTSL

-170 DYKSKNL
+170 NYKSKNL
-177 ILLTDGADNSDFKD
+177 ILLTDGADNTDFKN
-191 EIKFANENNISVYTL
+191 EIEFANKNNINIYTL

-219 DGNFLTDAKGNIVN
+219 DGNYLTDSKGNIVN

-241 ELSLKTNGGYINYSL
+241 ELSLKTNGGYINFSL
-256 NNDDINQILNDI
+256 NNDDINLILNDI
-268 NLKSQKEIFDD
+268 NSKSKKEIFDD

-290 YPLAIGIFLLLIAFS
+290 YPLAIGIFLLLLAFS
-305 SLPTFTKNKLSSIA
+305 SFPTFTKNKLSSIV
-319 LICLF
+319 LIYLF
-324 SLINTNLNASSLFDF
+324 SFVNTNLNASSILDF

-345 TQAYE
+345 TQAYK
-350 TQEYDKASK
+350 TKDYNKASNK
-359 EFSKLDSDEH
+359 FEKLNSDEY
-369 RDYNLANSFYKS
+369 RDYNLANSFYKT

-387 INLYKN
+387 INLYEN
-393 IKSSNNELE
+393 IKSSNNDLE

-445 KKALDDKK
+445 KKALEDKK
-453 NKENKN
+453 NKENKE
-459 QEQQNNDDSKQNQD
+459 QEPEKNDDSKENQNNQ
-473 NKKDENKEQEKN
+473 NNQNNEKDENKEQN
-485 KDNQE
+485 
-490 KKENNKNKDSQNQ
+490 KENNKSKDTQKKQ
-503 ENKNQNENQKEEQ
+503 EEKNQSENQK
-516 NQEMSNYEEEKWM
+516 QEMSNYEEEKWM

-543 MESSNENSISNPW
+543 MESSKENSISNPW